1 MFHFFHV
8 REHVKDKKK
17 KKETAVEKTGAVLVL
32 GAGIA
37 GMQASL
43 DLADMGFKVYL
54 AEEQAWIG
62 GAMAKLDKTFPTND
76 CAMCIMSPKLVDT
89 GRHPNIEILP
99 LSSVEGIEGEPGR
112 FNVKLRR
119 MARYIDPERCN
130 GCGDCVETCP
140 VELSDTFDDGLSTR
154 KAIYRLYPQA
164 IPNTFAIDKEGRKP
178 PCRIAC
184 PAGLNVQ
191 GYVAL
196 ISNREYGRALRL
208 IKERLPFPKSIG
220 RICHH
225 PCEESCNRA
234 EVDVP
239 VAICALKRF
248 VADRDEA
255 VPDEEKEFEVEP
267 RDERK
272 VLEQEEETKRKRR
285 AGKKVAVVGAGPAGL
300 TAAGDLSSMG
310 YAVTVFERE
319 GEAGGMLRYGIPA
332 YRLPREV
339 LAEEVAG
346 ILKEKIE
353 LVPGFVLGKDKD
365 VRGLRAEFDALLVAT
380 GAHRAKKI
388 DIDGMEKVT
397 IHDGTAILKSI
408 AKGEKVAIGAAPIVI
423 GGGNV
428 AIDVARS
435 LKRLGAATVRM
446 ACLESHK
453 NMPAHL
459 WEIQDAIDEGV
470 EIYTSVGPKEIVSDD
485 GAVKG
490 LACVGCRTT
499 FDEDGRFAPDL
510 CFTEEQ
516 TVEGDAI
523 VLAVGQ
529 EPDIEFLKD
538 ELATERKR
546 IVVDPVTLATSLEG
560 VFAAGDL
567 VLGPASAVE
576 AIGQGHEAA
585 TSIDR
590 LILGEDLREGRGK
603 DEEAAPLP
611 ARHID
616 KVPRQD
622 MPKLDM
628 EKRLSSFTE
637 YETGYGEEA
646 AVAEAERCLNCA
658 ICSECQ
664 RCVEVCG
671 RDAVVHNMTDA
682 EQTIEVGAVIVS
694 AGYRRFDATRQAAYG
709 FGRYPNVV
717 TSTQFER
724 VLSASGPYSGHL
736 VRPSDEK
743 EPKKI
748 AFIQCVGSRE
758 EKEGNRYCSSV
769 CCMYAMKE
777 AVIAMEHA
785 PGVECHI
792 YFMDLRAFGKDFERY
807 YRRAKDEYGV
817 VFRRARMP
825 MVEETEPGGDIVL
838 SYLDERNN
846 VAKETYDIAV
856 LSVGLEPPES
866 LRVLAAN
873 LGIPLGEEGFVGT
886 VDYDSQATAREGI
899 YVCGAATEPKDIPET
914 VAQASAAA
922 ARAAELLAPA
932 RGSLVSPKTFPAER
946 DIGGEEPRVGVFV
959 CHCGINIGGVIDVK
973 AVTDHARS
981 LPSVA
986 YAEENLYTC
995 SQDTQEKLEEVIQ
1008 REKINRIVIASCTPR
1023 THEHLFQDTLREA
1036 GLNPYL
1042 FEFVGI
1048 REQCSWV
1055 HMKLPGEATEK
1066 AKQLVE
1072 MGVARAH
1079 QLQPVQLSSFEVTP
1093 KALVIGGGPGGMT
1106 AALSLAA
1113 QGFHTYL
1120 VEKEEEL
1127 GGNLRRIR
1135 FDLGGRDPQ
1144 RLLAELIER
1153 VGKDERIEVHK
1164 ACTVAEIGGYVG
1176 NFKTSIRNS
1185 EGGVTEFEHG
1195 AVILATGAEEYKPT
1209 EYLYG
1214 KNERVITQKEFE
1226 ERISQGGEFDNVV
1239 MIQCVGSRDDEHPYC
1254 SRVCCLNAVKNALKI
1269 KEKNPRATI
1278 YILFRDVRTYGFSEV
1293 FYQRARDAGVVFIRY
1308 EEDRKPEVFEKGGK
1322 IGVRVFNHIM
1332 GREME
1337 LEAEH
1342 LVLSAGIVMPE
1353 STADISKMLK
1363 VPLNADGMFLEAHA
1377 KLKPLDFSTDGI
1389 YLCGLAHGPKNLRET
1404 VSQAL
1409 GAAARA
1415 ATLLSQKTIKAVS
1428 RPVELHDRYCAGCG
1442 LCVEACPFD
1451 ARELDPETGKAR
1463 VIEVLCQGC
1472 GACVVAC
1479 PNASTRQ
1486 KGFEKAEIMAMI
1498 DSAI

>member
-1 MFHFFHV
+1 ME
-8 REHVKDKKK
+8 RKTDGLKMIRKKKDKG
-17 KKETAVEKTGAVLVL
+17 EEPGKTGAVLVL

-54 AEEQAWIG
+54 ADEKGWIG
-62 GAMAKLDKTFPTND
+62 GGMAKLDKTFPTND

-89 GRHPNIEILP
+89 GRHQNIEILP
-99 LSSVEGIEGEPGR
+99 LSRVEGIEGEPGR
-112 FNVKLRR
+112 FKVKLTR
-119 MARYIDPERCN
+119 MAGYIDPERCN

-140 VELSDTFDDGLSTR
+140 VNVIDAFDDGLSER

-164 IPNTFAIDKEGRKP
+164 IPNTFAIDKEGHKP
-178 PCRIAC
+178 PCRVSC

-196 ISNREYGRALRL
+196 ISNGEFGRALRL

-225 PCEESCNRA
+225 PCEETCNRS
-234 EVDVP
+234 EVDEA

-248 VADRDEA
+248 VADRADE
-255 VPDEEKEFEVEP
+255 VEEEEKEFEVEP
-267 RDERK
+267 REERK
-272 VLEQEEETKRKRR
+272 AAEKEEEEKKNRRK
-285 AGKKVAVVGAGPAGL
+285 GKKIAVVGAGPAGL
-300 TAAGDLSSMG
+300 TAARDLASMG
-310 YAVTVFERE
+310 YSVTVLERE
-319 GEAGGMLRYGIPA
+319 SEAGGMMRFGIPA

-339 LAEEVAG
+339 LAEEVADIIG
-346 ILKEKIE
+346 NDIE
-353 LVPGFVLGKDKD
+353 FITGFELGKDKNI
-365 VRGLRAEFDALLVAT
+365 GALSSEFDAVIVAT

-388 DIDGMEKVT
+388 DIAGMDKVAV
-397 IHDGTAILKSI
+397 HDGTTILKQI
-408 AKGEKVAIGAAPIVI
+408 AGGDKVKIGASPIVI

-435 LKRLGAATVRM
+435 LKRLGAEHVRI

-459 WEIQDAIDEGV
+459 WEIKDALDEGI
-470 EIYTSVGPKEIVSDD
+470 ELYTSVGPKKIVLDK

-490 LACVGCRTT
+490 LECAGCRTT
-499 FDEDGRFAPDL
+499 FDEDGRFAPDIL
-510 CFTEEQ
+510 PAEEQ
-516 TVEGDAI
+516 TIDGDAI

-529 EPDIEFLKD
+529 EPDLEFLKE
-538 ELATERKR
+538 ELAVEKKKL
-546 IVVDPVTLATSLEG
+546 VVDPVTLATSMEG

-585 TSIDR
+585 ISIDR
-590 LILGEDLREGRGK
+590 FILGEDMTAGREK
-603 DEEAAPLP
+603 DEDTAPLP
-611 ARHID
+611 SRRID
-616 KVPRQD
+616 KLPRQK
-622 MPKLDM
+622 MESIDM
-628 EKRLSSFTE
+628 EKRLSSFAE
-637 YETGYGEEA
+637 YEKGYTEEMA
-646 AVAEAERCLNCA
+646 LAEAKRCLNCG

-671 RDAVVHNMTDA
+671 RDAIVHDMKDT
-682 EQTIEVGAVIVS
+682 EQELEVGAVIIS
-694 AGYRRFDATRQAAYG
+694 TGYHRFDATQKTEYG
-709 FGRYPNVV
+709 LGRFPNVV

-724 VLSASGPYSGHL
+724 ILSASGPYRGHL
-736 VRPSDEK
+736 VRPFDGK
-743 EPKKI
+743 EPRRV

-758 EKEGNRYCSSV
+758 EKDGNRYCSSV

-807 YRRAKDEYGV
+807 YNRAKEEYGV
-817 VFRRARMP
+817 VFRRVRMP
-825 MVEETEPGGDIVL
+825 MVEEAAPGGDLVL
-838 SYLDERNN
+838 SYLDEKDN
-846 VAKETYDIAV
+846 VLKETYDMVV
-856 LSVGLEPPES
+856 LSVGLEPSEN
-866 LRVLAAN
+866 VTKLARK
-873 LGIPLGEEGFVGT
+873 LGITLGEEGFIQT
-886 VDYDSQATAREGI
+886 VDYDSQATIREGI

-914 VAQASAAA
+914 VAQASAAS
-922 ARAAELLAPA
+922 ARAAELLSPA
-932 RGSLVSPKTFPAER
+932 RGSLVRPKSYPEER
-946 DIGGEEPRVGVFV
+946 DISDEEPRVGVFV
-959 CHCGINIGGVIDVK
+959 CHCGINIGGVVDVP
-973 AVTDHARS
+973 AVTEFART

-995 SQDTQEKLEEVIQ
+995 SQDTQEKLTKVIQ
-1008 REKINRIVIASCTPR
+1008 EKKLNRIVIASCTPR
-1023 THEHLFQDTLREA
+1023 THEQLFQDTLREA

-1042 FEFVGI
+1042 FEFAGI

-1055 HMKLPGEATEK
+1055 HIKLPAEATEK

-1072 MGVARAH
+1072 MGVARAR

-1106 AALSLAA
+1106 AALSLAQ
-1113 QGFHTYL
+1113 QGFYTYL
-1120 VEKEEEL
+1120 VEKEDEL
-1127 GGNLRRIR
+1127 GGNLRHIH
-1135 FDLGGRDPQ
+1135 FDFAGRDPKG
-1144 RLLAELIER
+1144 LLANLIDKVKKNEM
-1153 VGKDERIEVHK
+1153 IEIYK
-1164 ACTVAEIGGYVG
+1164 SNRVAEVSGYVG
-1176 NFKTSIRNS
+1176 NFKTTIRNKKG
-1185 EGGVTEFEHG
+1185 EETEVEHG
-1195 AVILATGAEEYKPT
+1195 AIIVATGAEEYSPT

-1214 KNERVITQKEFE
+1214 ESNRVLTQKELE
-1226 ERISQGGEFDNVV
+1226 ERLAKGETFNNVV

-1269 KEKNPRATI
+1269 KEADPRANI
-1278 YILFRDVRTYGFSEV
+1278 YILYRDIRTYGFSEV
-1293 FYQRARDAGVVFIRY
+1293 YYQQVRDAGVVFIRY
-1308 EEDRKPEVFEKGGK
+1308 EEERKPQVFREEDRLKVK
-1322 IGVRVFNHIM
+1322 VFDYLL
-1332 GREME
+1332 GREVE
-1337 LEAEH
+1337 IDAEH
-1342 LVLSAGIVMPE
+1342 VVLSAGIVMPE
-1353 STADISKMLK
+1353 TTEEFSKMLK
-1363 VPLNADGMFLEAHA
+1363 VPLNADRMFLEAHP
-1377 KLKPLDFSTDGI
+1377 KLRPLDFSTDGL

-1404 VSQAL
+1404 ISQAM
-1409 GAAARA
+1409 GAASRA
-1415 ATLLSQKTIKAVS
+1415 ATLLSQKTIKAS
-1428 RPVELHDRYCAGCG
+1428 ARPVSLQERYCSGCG

-1472 GACVVAC
+1472 GACMVAC

-1498 DSAI
+1498 DSAV